1 MTQLSVGTVQPVKL
15 VTVDTVSCL
24 PRAHVTRFDTGE
36 MILVSVLDSKTTAS
50 RVPGA
55 VRNVKASS
63 PRLTYDGSKSLIS
76 RPSECTSLNLDGHG
90 ALGVESF
97 ARTPGRHKLDDAG
110 RVGNKLERD
119 AW

>member
-50 RVPGA
+50 RVPRA
-55 VRNVKASS
+55 VRNVK
-63 PRLTYDGSKSLIS
+63 SLITKIDL
-76 RPSECTSLNLDGHG
+76 RWIK
-90 ALGVESF
+90 ESHLKTVRMHF
-97 ARTPGRHKLDDAG
+97 AEP
-110 RVGNKLERD
+110 
-119 AW
+119 